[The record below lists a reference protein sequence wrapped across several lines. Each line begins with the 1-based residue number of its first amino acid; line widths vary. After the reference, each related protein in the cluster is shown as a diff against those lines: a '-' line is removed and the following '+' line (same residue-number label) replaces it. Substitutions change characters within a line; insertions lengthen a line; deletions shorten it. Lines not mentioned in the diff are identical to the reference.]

1 MILLSS
7 FPSLTHPTYSALS
20 QPSSIITPAHHSE
33 VPIAEDIH
41 PTHPPHSD
49 KDVHH
54 SSLRSAPHPFS
65 PNTSISTASPRARIP
80 AGRGCRLL
88 SLFARYG
95 FVSRLVTI
103 SVYSFIFYGS
113 FVVSISQC
121 ASVGGGW
128 VGYIEW

>member
-95 FVSRLVTI
+95 SSAGYSYVRYTPS
-103 SVYSFIFYGS
+103 SVYGS
-113 FVVSISQC
+113 SGVSISQR
-121 ASVGGGW
+121 AS
-128 VGYIEW
+128 I